1 MSGALRIFACLQ
13 PFDAAGDVLPV
24 AGTGFVS
31 GKGKCIDLF
40 GGVVRGLLAVSG
52 QNVVGASPELPVA

>member
-1 MSGALRIFACLQ
+1 MSSTLRIFACLQ
-13 PFDAAGDVLPV
+13 PFDAAGDVLLG

-40 GGVVRGLLAVSG
+40 GGVVRGLLAVSA
-52 QNVVGASPELPVA
+52 QNVVGASPGLLVA